1 MIKELKKTFEYLPK
15 LSGEE
20 QRELSVY
27 ASSEK
32 EFYLEMTIRA
42 TTQVFRVKEMITAEL
57 YEASRFEIEESII
70 KSMCVKF
77 GKGSN
82 YK

>member
-1 MIKELKKTFEYLPK
+1 MIKELQMTYEYLPK
-15 LSGEE
+15 ISGEE

-42 TTQVFRVKEMITAEL
+42 TTQVFRVKEKITVEL
-57 YEASRFEIEESII
+57 YEMSNFEIEKSII

-77 GKGSN
+77 GKGS
-82 YK
+82 KDK